1 MEQKMMNLWH
11 AWTGLLQEMLQTLA
25 VDWGLGAGLAIIVL
39 TVAVRATL
47 APLTWSLAYRA
58 ALRQAKLA
66 QLEPAL
72 KVIRERYAKDPQTQM
87 QKTMELYREHGLAI
101 ADSRSLLGAFV
112 QMPVIYGLYQ
122 ALRNGVGTTAFL
134 WIRNLG
140 RPDAVLAMLAALTTA
155 AAMAVTPHM
164 AEHMRLTIILLPA
177 ILCFLAALHFS
188 SGIALY
194 WITSNLFGTV
204 QTLALRQAICRR
216 NGARD

>member
-1 MEQKMMNLWH
+1 MERKMMNLWH

-47 APLTWSLAYRA
+47 APLTWSLAYRG

-87 QKTMELYREHGLAI
+87 QKTMELYSEHGLAI

-155 AAMAVTPHM
+155 AAMAATPHM

-204 QTLALRQAICRR
+204 QTLALRQAIRRR